1 MVSKKNEVEKKDKA
15 LEESF
20 AVIKKAAAESKTA
33 ESGKNTKAAPKK
45 AAAKAEGKA
54 AVKTAKKAAAP
65 KKSTEKTEPVSKLV
79 FEFNGRQI
87 DVAAVE
93 KKAVAAAKKKKKD
106 LKSVEVYVVA
116 NQNAAYYVIDGEGK
130 DDYRIEL

>member
-45 AAAKAEGKA
+45 AAAKAEG
-54 AVKTAKKAAAP
+54 KTAKKAAAP